1 MSVVT
6 ISLSEHNFLDI
17 LFYHYNNKPR
27 LLAGLVSYKG
37 KNMKAFFKINYI
49 TIGVTILLL
58 LGIVSYEMGTRQ
70 SNKVYE
76 INKGTVFQLSKSVYL
91 KSGRCTWNKKGDSLY
106 GIYYSSRHLLP
117 SYVSSKTN
125 WEVLWITNKSVI
137 LPGLTRTTKGIDT
150 TILCQNPERDEMYI
164 VATHGK
170 DLEIAY
176 KDREVCYEGKAEK
189 ISLEDLNKILKVI
202 QP

>member
-1 MSVVT
+1 
-6 ISLSEHNFLDI
+6 
-17 LFYHYNNKPR
+17 
-27 LLAGLVSYKG
+27 
-37 KNMKAFFKINYI
+37 MKTFFKINYM

-58 LGIVSYEMGTRQ
+58 LGIASYEMGIGQ

-76 INKGTVFQLSKSVYL
+76 INKGTVFQLRKSVHL

-125 WEVLWITNKSVI
+125 WEVLWITKKSVI
-137 LPGLTRTTKGIDT
+137 LPGLTRTNKEIDT
-150 TILCQNPERDEMYI
+150 TILCQNKEDEMYI

-170 DLEIAY
+170 DLKITY